1 MTKCQLCGKDKTE
14 YEMRPLINVAEL
26 KMGEAMTEEKS
37 EREIGGA
44 KLQIVCRGCWQH
56 ILENKEKGEIIEM
69 METLCGLL
77 FEIDRKQ
84 HERNAALMGE
94 IIEKAASPIRKIT
107 MITRPAINLQPMVPQ
122 YEEDDSSNAPIVAPL
137 MPQPLAPSWPNTAL
151 PSPWFQPK
159 HWVVGQHQIT
169 YGDIQKLGEDW
180 NITMCSSNTK

>member
-56 ILENKEKGEIIEM
+56 ILENKEKGEVIEM

-77 FEIDRKQ
+77 FEVDRKQ

-94 IIEKAASPIRKIT
+94 IIEKVANPVRKIT
-107 MITRPAINLQPMVPQ
+107 MIPAKSQPFPTFPQ
-122 YEEDDSSNAPIVAPL
+122 YEEDDRYGPALIPMV
-137 MPQPLAPSWPNTAL
+137 PQPWTSPNTAQSPQWIK
-151 PSPWFQPK
+151 PSG
-159 HWVVGQHQIT
+159 WVVGIGKTIQF
-169 YGDIQKLGEDW
+169 GDIQKIGDDW
-180 NITMCSSNTK
+180 NILMCGTNTK

>member
-56 ILENKEKGEIIEM
+56 ILENKEKGEVIEM

-94 IIEKAASPIRKIT
+94 IIEKAANPIRRIT
-107 MITRPAINLQPMVPQ
+107 MIPSPNAQPSPMVPQ
-122 YEEDDSSNAPIVAPL
+122 YEEDDRYGPALVPMNPN
-137 MPQPLAPSWPNTAL
+137 PSWPHPNTAL

-159 HWVVGQHQIT
+159 HWVIGQHQIT

-180 NITMCSSNTK
+180 NISMCSSNIK